1 MRQLHDFGALVGC
14 YLLGVAVVVLAQND
28 KTYYETAK
36 DDQVMPDWQTRDAFD
51 EIRHKLD
58 KVTQDNCQ
66 IQHLDDLYLP
76 ENSVSHL
83 PDIKEINI
91 NPIFPNRTALLH
103 LHNMALT
110 RSFYWSY
117 ILQSRNYKPPIN
129 DTYDP
134 GMMYY
139 FLSTVADVSA
149 NPYINAS
156 AIYFAPNVSFT
167 SSYRGFFNKTMPR
180 FAPRTFRAD
189 DFNDPVHLERIST
202 MNTFYTQDLGAFPS
216 DQLSRDYTTDYYRTN
231 EWYKKWLPD
240 NTERH
245 DTKITYQVEI
255 RYANNTNITHTFH
268 GPKGPHEE
276 GGPVKWIRPY
286 FDCGRSNRWLFA
298 AVVPIVDLYPRY
310 TGFRHIEIP
319 KYTAVSVVE
328 MDFERID
335 INQCPLGEGNRGPNK
350 FANTARCKRETTE
363 CEPLHGWGFRRG
375 GYMCRCKPGWRLPNV
390 VRRPY
395 LGEIIERASY
405 EQYYNGFDCSK
416 IGWIQKKPA
425 ELSKVTDIQR
435 EKYLEYYHE
444 YRNFSAGADS
454 LHDEKMNIDQV
465 LKFINSV
472 NPTTCKNYNKEQ
484 LRLPGD
490 IAFGV
495 EEFYENEAKMASRL
509 ANFISSFLQVSDPEE
524 VYSGTRVADKPL
536 NEDQMIAEAV
546 ALLFGNQRIW
556 SAGIYWDR
564 KKFTNRTYFA
574 PFAYKEERN
583 ALKLKVEDLARLN
596 STEDLYTKN
605 EWFQLLKNRWAAN
618 YDDLEKYFLKMMVR
632 YNETG
637 ESLKKYEQYPTYY
650 RAANLNH
657 GYWTVP
663 YFDCNGKVKK
673 WLITYASPFFGW
685 DKLKNKLEFKGVVT
699 VTMDLLQLDINQ
711 CDDESTVS
719 NAFKGTHKCDKKVSY
734 CVPILGRAFD
744 SGGYKCECKQGFEY
758 PLEDLITYF
767 DGQLVEAEF
776 GNIVDDKL
784 TRYDVYKCR
793 LAGAGSMEFSWVL
806 LLLTFVKLIFPGHWR

>member
-1 MRQLHDFGALVGC
+1 MREVARRVALAALVGC
-14 YLLGVAVVVLAQND
+14 YLLGVVRAQND
-28 KTYYETAK
+28 RKDYYETFG
-36 DDQVMPDWQTRDAFD
+36 DQSPPDWLARDAFD
-51 EIRHKLD
+51 EIRHKMD
-58 KVTQDNCQ
+58 KVNQDNCQ

-76 ENSVSHL
+76 GDSVSHL

-103 LHNMALT
+103 IHNMALT

-156 AIYFAPNVSFT
+156 AIYFAPNMSFS
-167 SSYRGFFNKTMPR
+167 SSYRGFFNKTLPR

-189 DFNDPVHLERIST
+189 DFNDPVHIERIST
-202 MNTFYTQDLGAFPS
+202 RNTFTMQDLGAFPKIPV
-216 DQLSRDYTTDYYRTN
+216 QTGFNGFQFFR
-231 EWYKKWLPD
+231 YKKWLPD
-240 NTERH
+240 DPTRH
-245 DTKITYQVEI
+245 DTKMTYQVEI

-268 GPKGPHEE
+268 GPRGPHEE

-319 KYTAVSVVE
+319 RYTAVSVVE
-328 MDFERID
+328 MDFDRID
-335 INQCPLGEGNRGPNK
+335 INQCPRGQGNAGPNR
-350 FANTARCKRETTE
+350 FANTARCKMETTE

-375 GYMCRCKPGWRLPNV
+375 GYMCRCKPGWRLPYV

-395 LGEIIERASY
+395 LGEIIERASA
-405 EQYYNGFDCSK
+405 EQYYNGFDCAK
-416 IGWIQKKPA
+416 IGWIQKRPA
-425 ELSKVTDIQR
+425 ELTKATEYMK
-435 EKYLEYYHE
+435 EKYLEQYYE
-444 YRNFSAGADS
+444 YKNYSVGPDS
-454 LHDEKMNIDQV
+454 LHTDKMNIHEV
-465 LKFINSV
+465 LKFIYGVHESNCHKY
-472 NPTTCKNYNKEQ
+472 TAEQ

-490 IAFGV
+490 IAHSV
-495 EEFYENEAKMASRL
+495 DEFYENEAKMATRL

-524 VYSGTRVADKPL
+524 VYSGKRVADKPL
-536 NEDQMIAEAV
+536 NEDQMIAEVV
-546 ALLFGNQRIW
+546 ALLFGNSRIW
-556 SAGIYWDR
+556 SAGVYWDR
-564 KKFTNRTYFA
+564 NKFTNRTYFA
-574 PFAYKEERN
+574 PYGYKEKLN
-583 ALKLKVEDLARLN
+583 DLKLKVEDLARLN
-596 STEDLYTKN
+596 TTEELYTNN

-618 YDDLEKYFLKMMVR
+618 HDDLEKYFLKMMVR

-637 ESLKKYEQYPTYY
+637 ESLKKYEHYPTSY

-685 DKLKNKLEFKGVVT
+685 DSLKYKLEFKGVVT

-711 CDDESTVS
+711 CDDKFNVP
-719 NAFKGTHKCDKKVSY
+719 NAFKGTHKCDKKSSY
-734 CVPILGRAFD
+734 CVPILGRGFD
-744 SGGYKCECKQGFEY
+744 SGGYKCECKQGYEY
-758 PLEDLITYF
+758 PLEDLITYY

-776 GNIVDDKL
+776 TNIVEDKE
-784 TRYDVYKCR
+784 TRYDIYKCR
-793 LAGAGSMEFSWVL
+793 LAGAASMQFSWVL
-806 LLLTFVKLIFPGHWR
+806 LLLTIALFYPNHRR